1 MSLVTCLGPQALMIR
16 PWPLLALIMLAGPAK
31 AATVL
36 SVGDGDTVRVSEGA
50 KRITT
55 RLACID
61 APETAQAPYGVASRT
76 QLQQFLPVGSVVSL
90 KVQTKDRYGRTV
102 AEIFRNGRSVNLA
115 MVQSGQAFAYRKYL
129 AACDGGAYLAAE
141 AQAQQSRRGVW
152 AVTGGIERPWDWRH
166 EPRRATSARSAPP
179 PASSAPGTVPVAPT
193 AAPAGNRYTCRQIG
207 SFAHAQEL
215 LRQGHIYLDKDGD
228 GVACESLR

>member
-1 MSLVTCLGPQALMIR
+1 MIR
-16 PWPLLALIMLAGPAK
+16 TWPLLALIMLAGPAK

-50 KRITT
+50 QRITI

-61 APETAQAPYGVASRT
+61 APETAQAPFGVASRT
-76 QLQQFLPVGSVVSL
+76 QLQQYLPVGSVVTL
-90 KVQTKDRYGRTV
+90 KAQTKDRYRRTV

-115 MVQSGQAFAYRKYL
+115 MVENGQAFAYRKYL

-141 AQAQQSRRGVW
+141 AQAKQSRRGVW

-166 EPRRATSARSAPP
+166 GPRKATSSRSGPP
-179 PASSAPGTVPVAPT
+179 PASIAPGLVRAPVAPAPV
-193 AAPAGNRYTCRQIG
+193 AAPTGHRYTCKGIG
-207 SFAHAQEL
+207 SYATAQQL
-215 LRQGHIYLDKDGD
+215 LKQGHTYLDRNGD
-228 GVACESLR
+228 GTACESLKR

>member
-1 MSLVTCLGPQALMIR
+1 MIR
-16 PWPLLALIMLAGPAK
+16 TWPLLALLMLAGPAE

-50 KRITT
+50 KRITI

-76 QLQQFLPVGSVVSL
+76 QLQQLLPVESVVSL
-90 KVQTKDRYGRTV
+90 KVQTKDRYRRTV

-141 AQAQQSRRGVW
+141 AQAKQAGRGVW

-166 EPRRATSARSAPP
+166 GHRRATS
-179 PASSAPGTVPVAPT
+179 SSSSPSPVSGTPGPIPVAP
-193 AAPAGNRYTCRQIG
+193 AAAHAGHRYTCKEIG
-207 SFAHAQEL
+207 SYTRAQGL
-215 LRQGHIYLDKDGD
+215 LKQGHTYLDRDGD
-228 GVACESLR
+228 WVACELLKR